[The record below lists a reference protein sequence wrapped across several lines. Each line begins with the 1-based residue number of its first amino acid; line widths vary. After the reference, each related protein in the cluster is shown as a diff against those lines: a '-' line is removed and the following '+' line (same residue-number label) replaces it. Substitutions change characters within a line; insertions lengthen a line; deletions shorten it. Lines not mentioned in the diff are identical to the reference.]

1 MTRRGINCATNTEGE
16 RCGGHGLGM
25 ECGRTCLLCPSLLS
39 HKDVALGVSLQ
50 LRPSLAHR
58 THLQPQFHASILR
71 RVGRIDVDVP
81 LSRLFSPKKPTSCSG
96 LLRTV
101 LTMTAS
107 FSRPWNPSTDPSS
120 MPGYASLSIPES
132 KATYATKS
140 TEFPLRPVQ
149 VRRQMLCIA

>member
-1 MTRRGINCATNTEGE
+1 MSRQFRVTRVSDLLIRKEHVPTPTFSGMTEICDDEEGINCATNTEGE

-25 ECGRTCLLCPSLLS
+25 ECRRTCLLCPSLLS

-58 THLQPQFHASILR
+58 THLQPQVHASILR

-107 FSRPWNPSTDPSS
+107 FSRP
-120 MPGYASLSIPES
+120 
-132 KATYATKS
+132 
-140 TEFPLRPVQ
+140 
-149 VRRQMLCIA
+149 